1 MSTITSDV
9 QTTSAKRPRSESTE
23 KFVFGGGTVLGILVI
38 WEILA
43 RVGILPSTSFPTASE
58 TLFRLFELLFTG
70 TFWAAVGHTLQGT
83 AVGLFFVC
91 LVALPLGALIG
102 RVHWIDRSTLL
113 IIEFLKPIPPVA
125 LLPLALLFYGPTLT
139 MKSVLVFLGALWP
152 LLVQITYAARA
163 VDPTQMDMARS
174 YRLSF
179 AKRMRFI
186 FLPSLMPYA
195 LTGLRISISIGLVI
209 AVVAELIGGAN
220 GMGQEIAVAQNAAA
234 LTSMYS
240 YIIATGL
247 LGLTINGIFAVI
259 SRPLLFWHAS
269 ERKEGSS

>member
-1 MSTITSDV
+1 TVTATITK
-9 QTTSAKRPRSESTE
+9 KRPVATGVPRSETTE
-23 KFVFGGGTVLGILVI
+23 KLVLGGGTVLGILVI
-38 WEILA
+38 WEILS
-43 RVGILPSTSFPTASE
+43 RLGILPSASFPPASE
-58 TLFRLFELLFTG
+58 TLLRLLELVFSVP
-70 TFWAAVGHTLQGT
+70 FWAAVGHTLQGT
-83 AVGLFFVC
+83 AIGLLVVC
-91 LVALPLGALIG
+91 LVAVPLGLLIG
-102 RVHWIDRSTLL
+102 RIHWVDRSTLL
-113 IIEFLKPIPPVA
+113 LIEFLKPIPPVA

-163 VDPTQMDMARS
+163 LDTTQMDMARS

-179 AKRMRFI
+179 AKQVRYI

-209 AVVAELIGGAN
+209 AVVAELIGGAQ
-220 GMGQEIAVAQNAAA
+220 GMGQEIAVAQNTAA
-234 LTSMYS
+234 LPTMYS

-247 LGLTINGIFAVI
+247 LGLIINAIFALL

-269 ERKEGSS
+269 QRKAGN

>member
-1 MSTITSDV
+1 MSTITSNV

>member
-1 MSTITSDV
+1 MTATITK
-9 QTTSAKRPRSESTE
+9 KRPVATGVPRSETTE
-23 KFVFGGGTVLGILVI
+23 KLVLGGGTVLGILVI
-38 WEILA
+38 WEALS
-43 RVGILPSTSFPTASE
+43 RLNILPSTSFPTASE
-58 TLFRLFELLFTG
+58 TLLRLVELMFSSA
-70 TFWAAVGHTLQGT
+70 FWVAVGDTLQGT
-83 AVGLFFVC
+83 AIGLLLVC
-91 LVALPLGALIG
+91 LVAVPLGLLIG
-102 RVHWIDRSTLL
+102 RIHWVDRSTLL
-113 IIEFLKPIPPVA
+113 LIELLKPIPPVA

-163 VDPTQMDMARS
+163 LDTTQMDMARS

-179 AKRMRFI
+179 AKQVRYI

-209 AVVAELIGGAN
+209 AVVAELIGGAQ
-220 GMGQEIAVAQNAAA
+220 GMGQEIAVAQNTAA
-234 LTSMYS
+234 LPTMYS

-247 LGLTINGIFAVI
+247 LGLIINAIFALL

-269 ERKEGSS
+269 QRKAGN

>member
-1 MSTITSDV
+1 MTATISKV
-9 QTTSAKRPRSESTE
+9 RAKSVGLPRSETTE
-23 KFVFGGGTVLGILVI
+23 KIVFGGGTVLCIVVI
-38 WEILA
+38 WEILS
-43 RVGILPSTSFPTASE
+43 RLGVLPSTSIPPASE
-58 TLFRLFELLFTG
+58 TLLRLTELIFSAP
-70 TFWAAVGHTLQGT
+70 FWAALGHTLQGT

-91 LVALPLGALIG
+91 LVALPLGVMIG
-102 RVHWIDRSTLL
+102 RVSWVERSTLL

-163 VDPTQMDMARS
+163 LDPAQLDMARS

-179 AKRMRFI
+179 AKKIRFI
-186 FLPSLMPYA
+186 FLPSLTPYA

-209 AVVAELIGGAN
+209 AVVAELIGGAR
-220 GMGQEIAVAQNAAA
+220 GMGQEIAVAQNTAA
-234 LTSMYS
+234 LTTMYS

-247 LGLTINGIFAVI
+247 LGLVINGLFTLL
-259 SRPLLFWHAS
+259 SKPLLFWHAS
-269 ERKEGSS
+269 QRKEGNS

>member
-1 MSTITSDV
+1 MST
-9 QTTSAKRPRSESTE
+9 TTEVRAKTTTKPRSENAE
-23 KFVFGGGTVLGILVI
+23 KIIYGGGTVLGLLLV
-38 WEILA
+38 WELLS
-43 RVGILPSTSFPTASE
+43 RLEVLPSSSFPPASS
-58 TLFRLFELLFTG
+58 TLLRLGELSLSSS
-70 TFWAAVGHTLQGT
+70 FWAAVGNTLQGT
-83 AVGLFFVC
+83 AIGLLFVC
-91 LVALPLGALIG
+91 LVGIPLGFLMG

-152 LLVQITYAARA
+152 LLIQITYAARA
-163 VDPTQMDMARS
+163 FDPTQMDMARS

-179 AKRMRFI
+179 AKKARFI

-209 AVVAELIGGAN
+209 AVVAELIGGAR
-220 GMGQEIAVAQNAAA
+220 GMGQEIAIAQNTAA
-234 LTSMYS
+234 LTTMYS

-247 LGLTINGIFAVI
+247 LGLVINGLFAML
-259 SRPLLFWHAS
+259 SKPLLFWHAS
-269 ERKEGSS
+269 QRKEGNS